1 MSFQITITI
10 TATTV
15 TGPFNLYECTSVDGA
30 SCSGTAL
37 ATGVSRDNLLT
48 GVTYTVSDTTKVIKM
63 SSTGTCEGTDR
74 FLTIQ
79 NIPNATYYYYALG
92 DCTDLRYSGLEVTK
106 FPFGPQL
113 IVPVCMTEAQV
124 ALWYETYDPGTQD
137 LVMDYSNPCAFGEEY
152 VSSAIGRS
160 SAQITEG
167 TVYSIGD
174 NCWSVIET
182 TPTESW
188 TVNLDG
194 VSPFDGTCYDCIYG
208 PFTGFTYSGYTVTVC
223 GTGVQ
228 TVGYVNNLSAPVVTT
243 GAIYP
248 VVEYDQNGNVLGSYC
263 ATWGNMIGGY
273 DGPLVAGVHGGIL
286 VPPGINMNGSSVAD
300 CNSCD
305 LYYRI
310 GASRCDGIIDEFNT
324 PIWTDND
331 DVAVGDVITTDLND
345 NICRIVTSKTT
356 FKATPFY
363 FEYVQTGPIYMDGY
377 FSGANACADCITAG
391 GSGGGEGVAG
401 NVVSVGVDI
410 GQATILNETCA
421 DVQSTPYNAYEYQ
434 VTFTFNG
441 TSGPVTPDT
450 TVEYSVNGT
459 TWTTWTPTGS
469 TFVYTMYY
477 KDRTPCSGG
486 VVEIDNMKIK
496 VNNIVILNYDILD

>member
-15 TGPFNLYECTSVDGA
+15 TGPFNLYECTSVSSA

-37 ATGVSRDNLLT
+37 ATGVTRASLLT
-48 GVTYTVSDTTKVIKM
+48 GAVYTVSDTTKVIKM
-63 SSTGTCEGTDR
+63 SSTGTCDGTDR

-92 DCTDLRYSGLEVTK
+92 DCSDLRYYGLEITK

-113 IVPVCMTEAQV
+113 IIDVCMTEAQV
-124 ALWYETYDPGTQD
+124 ALWYETYDPGMQT
-137 LVMDYSNPCAFGEEY
+137 LVIDYSNPCAFGEEY
-152 VSSAIGRS
+152 VPSAIGRS

-174 NCWSVIET
+174 NCWSVIEISS
-182 TPTESW
+182 TESY
-188 TVNLDG
+188 TIELDG
-194 VSPFDGTCYDCIYG
+194 LSPFDGSCYDCIYG
-208 PFTGFTYSGYTVTVC
+208 TFTGFTYSGYTVNVC
-223 GTGVQ
+223 GSGAEKVA
-228 TVGYVNNLSAPVVTT
+228 YANNLSAPVMVS
-243 GAIYP
+243 GSIYP
-248 VVEYDQNGNVLGSYC
+248 VIEYDQNGDVLGSYC
-263 ATWGNMIGGY
+263 VTWGSLIGGY
-273 DGPLVAGVHGGIL
+273 GGPLVTNSVFPTLTI
-286 VPPGINMNGSSVAD
+286 PPGIILNGGSIAD

-310 GASRCDGIIDEFNT
+310 GASRCDGIIDAFNS

-363 FEYVQTGPIYMDGY
+363 FEATQTGPIYMDGY
-377 FSGANACADCITAG
+377 FSGTDACTDCNDAG

-401 NVVSVGVDI
+401 NVVSITPAMGPST
-410 GQATILNETCA
+410 GLNEFCQN
-421 DVQSTPYNAYEYQ
+421 DDPYSAYVVD

-459 TWTTWTPTGS
+459 TYTTWTPTGN

-477 KDRTPCSGG
+477 RDRTQCSGG
-486 VVEIDNMKIK
+486 VEEIDNMKIK
-496 VNNIVILNYDILD
+496 VNNIVLLNYDLGD

>member
-15 TGPFNLYECTSVDGA
+15 TGPFNLYECTSVVGT

-37 ATGVSRDNLLT
+37 ATGVSRTSLLT
-48 GVTYTVSDTTKVIKM
+48 GVSYTVSDTTKVIKM

-92 DCTDLRYSGLEVTK
+92 DCSDLRYSGLEITK
-106 FPFGPQL
+106 MPFGPQL
-113 IVPVCMTEAQV
+113 IIPVCMTDAQV
-124 ALWYETYDPGTQD
+124 ALWYETYDPGLQS
-137 LVMDYSNPCAFGEEY
+137 LVMDYSNPCGFGEEY

-182 TPTESW
+182 TPTEDW
-188 TVNLDG
+188 TINIDEI
-194 VSPFDGTCYDCIYG
+194 SPFDGTCYDCIYG
-208 PFTGFTYSGYTVTVC
+208 AFTGFTYSGYSVTVC
-223 GTGVQ
+223 GTGVE
-228 TVGYVNNLSAPVVTT
+228 TVGYVNNLNTLFVTA
-243 GAIYP
+243 GAVYP
-248 VVEYDQNGNVLGSYC
+248 VIEYDQNGNVLSSYC
-263 ATWGNMIGGY
+263 VTWGALIGAY
-273 DGPLVAGVHGGIL
+273 NGPLVAGVYGGIL
-286 VPPGINMNGSSVAD
+286 VPPGVNMNGDSVAS
-300 CNSCD
+300 CNTCN
-305 LYYRI
+305 LYYMI
-310 GASRCDGIIDEFNT
+310 ETTRCDGIIDQYNS

-331 DVAVGDVITTDLND
+331 DVAVGDVITTNLSD
-345 NICRIVTSKTT
+345 NLCRTVISKTT
-356 FKATPFY
+356 YKSKPFY
-363 FEYVQTGPIYMDGY
+363 FEYTQTGVTYMDGY
-377 FSGANACADCITAG
+377 FSGANACTDCIAAG

-401 NVVSVGVDI
+401 NVVSISVNT
-410 GQATILNETCA
+410 GQGTTLNEFCP
-421 DVQSTPYNAYEYQ
+421 DSQSTPYNAYEYQ

-450 TVEYSVNGT
+450 TVEYSLNGT
-459 TWTTWTPTGS
+459 TYTTWTPTGS

-477 KDRTPCSGG
+477 RDRTQCSGG
-486 VVEIDNMKIK
+486 VLEIDNMKIK